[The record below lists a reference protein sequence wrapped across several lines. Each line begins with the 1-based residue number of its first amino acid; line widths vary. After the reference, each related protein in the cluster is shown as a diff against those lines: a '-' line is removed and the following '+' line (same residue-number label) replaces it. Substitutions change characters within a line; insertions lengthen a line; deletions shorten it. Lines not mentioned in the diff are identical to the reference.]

1 MRLLLILFIASS
13 LVGCTDAIVGNGNIV
28 QVGRE
33 VPNFQD
39 LSTKGSIDVEI
50 QPGENYTVK
59 IVGDENIIP
68 YVMTEVRNGELQ
80 VYYQDKISIRNG
92 NIKVMVSAP
101 FLNNISTSGSGNITS
116 TGIIS
121 NNQMITITSAGSGNV
136 DLQVYGPAVKL
147 RGSGSGD
154 FTLSGQTKD
163 MECTLSGSGDLDSKD
178 LKAEN
183 VKVKISGSSNARLF
197 AAADLSATISGS
209 GNILY
214 WGNPALSE
222 VKISGSGKVKA
233 GE

>member
-1 MRLLLILFIASS
+1 MRLLVVLFFAFS
-13 LVGCTDAIVGNGNIV
+13 LVGCNDAVVGNGNIV

-39 LSTKGSIDVEI
+39 LSTKGSINVEI

-68 YVMTEVRNGELQ
+68 YVMTEVRNGTLEI
-80 VYYQDKISIRNG
+80 YFQDKVSISRG

-101 FLNNISTSGSGNITS
+101 FLNNIETAGSGNISS

-121 NNQMITITSAGSGNV
+121 NNQMITITSKGSGNA
-136 DLQVYGPAVKL
+136 DLQVYAPAIKL
-147 RGSGSGD
+147 RGSGSGV

-163 MECTLSGSGDLDSKD
+163 MDCVLSGSGDLDSKD

-183 VKVKISGSSNARLF
+183 VKVRISGSSNARLF

-209 GNILY
+209 GNIFY